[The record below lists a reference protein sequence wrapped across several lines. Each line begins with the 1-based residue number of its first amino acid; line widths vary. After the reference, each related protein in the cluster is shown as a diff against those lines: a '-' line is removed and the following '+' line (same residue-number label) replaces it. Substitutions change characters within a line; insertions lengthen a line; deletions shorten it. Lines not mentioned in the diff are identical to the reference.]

1 MHTVLHVDDEP
12 YILQISQW
20 VLRQEFR
27 VLTATSG
34 EEALA
39 LLEAEPIDVVISDM
53 RMPTMSGLAFLREA
67 KRLRP
72 GAQRILAT
80 AYTTHEDT
88 LAAIHDVGIFKVLS
102 KPWESDELLTL
113 VREAVQELE
122 KTGPAS

>member
-1 MHTVLHVDDEP
+1 MRTILHVDDEP

-39 LLEAEPIDVVISDM
+39 ILAAEPVDVVISDM
-53 RMPTMSGLAFLREA
+53 RMPTMSGLDFLREA

-72 GAQRILAT
+72 AAQRILAT

-122 KTGPAS
+122 NAGPKA